1 MNCRFKYHF
10 FKSFLFLIIFYN
22 SKINLYTQNNSFNS
36 EEKKSINQN
45 LGEQIYQ
52 FHFESALQYLKI
64 IQKSEETNNNKILYL
79 LHYYWWC
86 MIAEYDEKSEIYF
99 LKILESAK
107 KLESVKT
114 NNPND
119 LLFKIFIQL
128 YDLRYSAL
136 KSNSI
141 ELAFKFKKLTEYIN
155 QSFGLEKS
163 YPEFYFVTGL
173 YAYFYEYI
181 KNSNFMGKLYL
192 TFLPSLPYK
201 INYEN
206 YLLSCYQNK
215 TVNSLLRW
223 ESLYF
228 LFKIQF
234 ELEKKYDKSLSY
246 IVKLC
251 ETFPDNYIFKYYYFK
266 ILKENFTDKYSE
278 EMKNTELQLFL
289 SKVCF
294 NSNQKSKIKK
304 LFENL

>member
-1 MNCRFKYHF
+1 
-10 FKSFLFLIIFYN
+10 
-22 SKINLYTQNNSFNS
+22 
-36 EEKKSINQN
+36 
-45 LGEQIYQ
+45 
-52 FHFESALQYLKI
+52 
-64 IQKSEETNNNKILYL
+64 
-79 LHYYWWC
+79 